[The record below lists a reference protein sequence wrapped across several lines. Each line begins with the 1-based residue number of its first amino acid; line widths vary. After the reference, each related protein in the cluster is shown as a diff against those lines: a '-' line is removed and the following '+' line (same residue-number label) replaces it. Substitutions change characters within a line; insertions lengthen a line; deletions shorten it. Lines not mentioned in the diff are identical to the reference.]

1 MNHAPGA
8 VTPLD
13 PEMVQVGDAVG
24 QRTER
29 RGLAEGAVGPVGVV
43 EILVLAQ
50 GGYQVPLIPDQG
62 PVQQLAAASADPA
75 FGDGV
80 GPHRQLHR
88 IQMIDTAVCG

>member
-13 PEMVQVGDAVG
+13 PEMVQVGEAVG

-43 EILVLAQ
+43 ATR
-50 GGYQVPLIPDQG
+50 G
-62 PVQQLAAASADPA
+62 
-75 FGDGV
+75 
-80 GPHRQLHR
+80 R
-88 IQMIDTAVCG
+88 TW